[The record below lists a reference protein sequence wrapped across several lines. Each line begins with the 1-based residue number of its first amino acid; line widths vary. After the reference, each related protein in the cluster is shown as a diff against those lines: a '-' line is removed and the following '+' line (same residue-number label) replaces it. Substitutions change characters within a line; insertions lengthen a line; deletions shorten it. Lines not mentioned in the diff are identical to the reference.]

1 MLALRLGLERG
12 DGATVAAACAV
23 LGGLSLFEAD
33 FARMGALIGQSV
45 GMLSHLRPEPD
56 FVEVARTADT
66 LTAVSALIL
75 QHPAATR
82 ALVGLRR
89 LPSAPPDTPVRATA
103 VVLMTLAESGDA
115 RLSAL
120 RLLCDSDEPLLAAM
134 ANTVAGF
141 VWQSVNDPDSALK
154 AARRTLAA
162 FDGQDEQFPWFRVV
176 THSLIGELCLEL
188 GRGDEAHEHFA
199 ATLTVLDRLPEL
211 NAFQTGFS
219 AARVRFAIV
228 LANLQRGAVDEAEQ
242 WLETA
247 LREDDDKG
255 ANLPMFSVAARAE
268 ILLARDDVEAGLSL
282 WRQAAD
288 TLRDPNSSANRAR
301 VEAPFQQ
308 QWTLEVEAMT
318 VIAHA
323 QHGRLALVGQ
333 LAGSLPR
340 VASRLILDVVNG
352 SPMSY
357 SDFPLCGTQLLALA
371 VLDLDRGQRTGDE
384 RAGRSGVRLIAL
396 AERFRFNCGF
406 EPTMSPARLRRLA
419 EQANRPAYTEAV
431 SAYAGLDADALRAA
445 ASAAVHDRDQFTE

>member
-1 MLALRLGLERG
+1 
-12 DGATVAAACAV
+12 
-23 LGGLSLFEAD
+23 
-33 FARMGALIGQSV
+33 
-45 GMLSHLRPEPD
+45 MLSHLRPAPD

-103 VVLMTLAESGDA
+103 VVLTTLAESGDA

-120 RLLCDSDEPLLAAM
+120 HLLCDSDEPLLAAM

-162 FDGQDEQFPWFRVV
+162 FDGHDQQFPWFRVV
-176 THSLIGELCLEL
+176 THSRIGELCLEL

-199 ATLTVLDRLPEL
+199 ATLSVLDQLPEL

-219 AARVRFAIV
+219 AARVRYAMV

-247 LREDDDKG
+247 LRENGDEG
-255 ANLPMFSVAARAE
+255 ASLPMFSVAARAE
-268 ILLARDDVEAGLSL
+268 ILLARDEIEAGLNL

-288 TLRDPNSSANRAR
+288 TLRDPDGPVNRPR
-301 VEAPFQQ
+301 VEAPFQE

-352 SPMSY
+352 PATSLSY

-371 VLDLDRGQRTGDE
+371 VLDLDRSERTGDE

-419 EQANRPAYTEAV
+419 EHANRPAYTEAA